1 MFSPMNI
8 LMIAVAGLILA
19 ALAASPSDG
28 APTSPIEAGEQLT
41 QLPGE
46 FSFTE
51 GPASD
56 TNGDVYFTDQPNDKI
71 LRWSAAD
78 GKIATWMEPCGRSN
92 GLCFDSKGNLWAC
105 ADNENELWRID
116 RNKNVTKVVTA
127 YEGKLLNGPND
138 VWIRPKD
145 AGVYVTDPMY
155 KRDYWKRDP
164 AEQALKGVYYLPAG
178 GKALTLLVSDLK
190 QPNGIIGTPDG
201 KTLYVSDINDG
212 KTYAYDI
219 AHDGALSNRR
229 LFCSM
234 GSDGMTI
241 DSEGSVYLTGH
252 GVTVFSKDGAQIAHI
267 PVSEDWTGNV
277 CFGGK
282 DKRTLFIT
290 ASKHVYTIRMRV
302 HGVGSQ

>member
-1 MFSPMNI
+1 MNI
-8 LMIAVAGLILA
+8 LMIAVAGLIIFSLA
-19 ALAASPSDG
+19 AAPSEG
-28 APTSPIEAGEQLT
+28 APKSPIEADAQLT

-51 GPASD
+51 GPAAD
-56 TNGDVYFTDQPNDKI
+56 ANGDVYFTDQPNDKI
-71 LRWSAAD
+71 LRWTAGD
-78 GKIATWMEPCGRSN
+78 GKIETWMAPSGRSN

-116 RNKNVTKVVTA
+116 REKKVTKVVTS
-127 YEGKLLNGPND
+127 YGGKLLNGPND

-145 AGVYVTDPMY
+145 AGVYLSDPLY
-155 KRDYWKRDP
+155 KRDYWKRGGM
-164 AEQALKGVYYLPAG
+164 EQAVQGVYYLPKNG
-178 GKALTLLVSDLK
+178 TELTLVDGDMK
-190 QPNGIIGTPDG
+190 QPNGLIGTPDG
-201 KTLYVSDINDG
+201 KTLYVADIGDG
-212 KTYAYDI
+212 KTYAYAI
-219 AHDGALSNRR
+219 GRDGALSERR

-241 DSEGSVYLTGH
+241 DSEGNVYLTGR
-252 GVTVFSKDGAQIAHI
+252 GVTVFGKDGVQIAHI
-267 PVSEDWTGNV
+267 DVPENWTGNV
-277 CFGGK
+277 CFGGH